1 MEVKKQDD
9 QNAVVFL
16 GERVNI
22 MNSPELKQKLQA
34 LYDEGVQKI
43 TVDFTG
49 TKMIDSSCL
58 GKLLMFQKRLKDRG
72 GELRISNVTSDYIS
86 KMFDIIQ
93 LYKVIDIETHPS
105 DTD

>member
-1 MEVKKQDD
+1 MEVKHEEDS
-9 QNAVVFL
+9 ATVYL

-22 MNSPELKQKLQA
+22 MNSPELKQKLQT
-34 LYDEGVQKI
+34 LYDEGVQAI

-72 GELRISNVTSDYIS
+72 GELKISNVTSDYIS

-93 LYKVIDIETHPS
+93 LYKVIDIEIHTSDPS
-105 DTD
+105 

>member
-1 MEVKKQDD
+1 MEVKQIDD
-9 QNAVVFL
+9 QTAVVFL

-34 LYDEGVQKI
+34 LYDEGVQLI
-43 TVDFTG
+43 TVDFSG

-72 GELRISNVTSDYIS
+72 GELKINNVTSDYIR

-93 LYKVIDIETHPS
+93 LYKVINIESNPS
-105 DTD
+105 EQ